1 VAHFCDSEPS
11 RADGVAASAGLTV
24 ALLRSAG
31 YQVRH
36 YYPHR
41 LNSVGV
47 PTRKIRFAVPWF
59 RGDLSDRPDLVHVHT
74 TGPVGM
80 AGFRMAGKLGV
91 PMVLSWHTDVLA
103 YAEHFPE
110 IPIGAAYC
118 AARLRLGWT
127 PSEYLELADRRR
139 RRSRLLVLGRAFFE
153 RTSLVIAPSG
163 KTAEGLTEIGPP
175 PPIWTIPT
183 PVRAPADRS
192 DPARTRAALGLPASA
207 PVILAVGR
215 VTSEKN
221 PGLLLRAFAALRA
234 RRPDARLVIVGAS
247 QGRAAVR
254 REVRK
259 LELTDRVRL
268 VPPVP
273 RDQVGAYYRM
283 ADVLAFASTTDT
295 QSLVLGEAE
304 AAGLPVVVADAG
316 LAERP
321 GSTGPGRS
329 SCAAT
334 PEALAGALSRMLTDA
349 DLSERTRRE
358 GLRAAAEYSPSRFL
372 SLLTAA
378 YDAASLG
385 HDGR

>member
-163 KTAEGLTEIGPP
+163 KTAAGLTEIGPP

-192 DPARTRAALGLPASA
+192 NPARTRAALGLPASA
-207 PVILAVGR
+207 PVVLAVGR
-215 VTSEKN
+215 VTSEKT
-221 PGLLLRAFAALRA
+221 PQLLLRAFAVLRA
-234 RRPDARLVIVGAS
+234 RCPDARLVIVGAS

-254 REVRK
+254 RRVRK
-259 LELTDRVRL
+259 LGLTDRVRL

-273 RDQVGAYYRM
+273 RDQLDAYYRM

-295 QSLVLGEAE
+295 QSLVLAEAE
-304 AAGLPVVVADAG
+304 AAGLPVVVADAA
-316 LAERP
+316 LAQRP
-321 GSTGPGRS
+321 GSTGPGREA
-329 SCAAT
+329 CAAT
-334 PEALAGALSRMLTDA
+334 PESLAAALSRMLTDA
-349 DLSERTRRE
+349 GLSERTRRE

-385 HDGR
+385 A